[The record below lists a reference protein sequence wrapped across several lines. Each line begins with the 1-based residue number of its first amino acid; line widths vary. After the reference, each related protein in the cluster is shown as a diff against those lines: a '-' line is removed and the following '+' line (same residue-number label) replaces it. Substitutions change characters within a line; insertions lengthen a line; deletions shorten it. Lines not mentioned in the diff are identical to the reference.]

1 MMKIRNSA
9 NQDWVVIETVVNIVL
24 RFLSFSISKK

>member
-1 MMKIRNSA
+1 MKIRNSA